1 MGGSSLVLGDGGPP
15 HRRPVASFAS
25 PASVLLGAP
34 RRHPDCGR
42 PRAGNAP
49 GELQLRLRARGRSE
63 AFSTPRPCRRSA
75 ARWPALVQVPV
86 PGGRCSFVLTN
97 QQKLLTRR
105 LASTRGRMRWRRRAR
120 ACGRWPR
127 ARWRRRCLYCKSR
140 RRARPCR
147 RWLRAEMEP
156 ATSLVEVTAA
166 YSAV

>member
-1 MGGSSLVLGDGGPP
+1 MEESMGGSSLVLGEGGPP

-75 ARWPALVQVPV
+75 ARWPALVQVPIL
-86 PGGRCSFVLTN
+86 GGRCSSVLTN

-105 LASTRGRMRWRRRAR
+105 IDKGTYAVVA
-120 ACGRWPR
+120 ACSGVWAVVAC

-140 RRARPCR
+140 WRARRCR
-147 RWLRAEMEP
+147 RWACARW
-156 ATSLVEVTAA
+156 SRRCRWWR
-166 YSAV
+166 